1 MGNLW
6 QIFVNSLSGA
16 PDSAVSSRRLVT
28 MIIVMLCVITNF
40 GVIFLAFIVAMRPV
54 SESVSPIQAL
64 DKLIEVVI
72 IENVTALL
80 MIGIIT
86 WQNVNDTVSL
96 IRGGGITQNIA
107 KAADQIQEKAQDI
120 KEAVAA
126 APPDPPVP
134 QQPVPQKNYAA

>member
-1 MGNLW
+1 MANIW
-6 QIFVNSLSGA
+6 QLFENSLSGA

-28 MIIVMLCVITNF
+28 MVILLLCCITNF

-54 SESVSPIQAL
+54 TESVSPIQAL
-64 DKLIEVVI
+64 ERLIQVAI
-72 IENVTALL
+72 IENITVLL
-80 MIGIIT
+80 MMGIIT

-96 IRGGGITQNIA
+96 VRGGGVTQNIA